1 VHYNKENH
9 DPIALGFKTGL
20 YPISSN
26 PYSDKLGHLRLA
38 EEFLRAG
45 ASILQIREK
54 RLSDT
59 DLAPII
65 RKILMRCRSVGA
77 TLIINDRVDL
87 VRKSG
92 ADGIHLGQSDISPVE
107 ARDYLGDTVII
118 GLSTH
123 NEDQFLAAQ
132 DSPIDYV
139 SLGPIFRTS
148 TKSDSSPE
156 VGIALLRRLAPIS
169 RIPIVAIGG
178 LRLSHAAEVWKSG
191 AAAIA
196 VISDVCKEPEQYQ
209 RVRSYL
215 TQREKFNAFS

>member
-1 VHYNKENH
+1 MRSHKENH
-9 DPIALGFKTGL
+9 DPVALGFRTGL

-38 EEFLRAG
+38 DEFLRAG
-45 ASILQIREK
+45 APILQIREK
-54 RLSDT
+54 QMSDAT
-59 DLAPII
+59 LIPII
-65 RKILMRCRSVGA
+65 RRVLRRCRKAGA

-92 ADGIHLGQSDISPVE
+92 ADGIHLGQSDISPTE

-123 NEDQFLAAQ
+123 NEDQFMAAQ
-132 DSPIDYV
+132 NAPVNYV

-148 TKSDSSPE
+148 TKSDSDSE
-156 VGIALLRRLAPIS
+156 VGLALLRRLAPIS
-169 RIPIVAIGG
+169 RIPVVAIGG
-178 LRLSHAAEVWKSG
+178 LRLKHAVEVWKTG
-191 AAAIA
+191 TAAVA
-196 VISDVCKEPEQYQ
+196 VISDVCKGSGQYQ

-215 TQREKFNAFS
+215 TQRENFNAFS

>member
-1 VHYNKENH
+1 MHSQKENH
-9 DPIALGFKTGL
+9 DPIALGFETGL

-26 PYSDKLGHLRLA
+26 PYSDELSHLRLA
-38 EEFLRAG
+38 DEFLRAG
-45 ASILQIREK
+45 SSILQIREK
-54 RLSDT
+54 RMSDKA
-59 DLAPII
+59 LNPII
-65 RKILMRCRSVGA
+65 RRVLRRCRNAGA

-92 ADGIHLGQSDISPVE
+92 ADGIHLGQSDISPTE
-107 ARDYLGDTVII
+107 ARDYLGDTIII

-123 NEDQFLAAQ
+123 NEDQFMAAQ
-132 DSPIDYV
+132 EAPIDYV
-139 SLGPIFRTS
+139 SLGPIFKTS
-148 TKSDSSPE
+148 TKSDSDPE
-156 VGIALLRRLAPIS
+156 VGLTLLRRLAPIS

-178 LRLSHAAEVWKSG
+178 LRLNHAAEVWETG

-196 VISDVCKEPEQYQ
+196 VISDVCKGPGQYQ